1 MSGDI
6 SIIVIMHL
14 PCWESRKEGKSW
26 SWHIKILFSIPS
38 TWFFHICSIFSYFSD
53 STICC
58 MCVSCFCSLGIP
70 LTSRLA
76 QDRVWPSLRSH
87 KSFSDD
93 LSWFQIPIRVPG
105 SWSKSVVGRDTR
117 HYGHILTDHLT
128 KSWRKVDRHSGH
140 TLTDHLEECKDLC
153 YRSQVSAD

>member
-1 MSGDI
+1 MNF
-6 SIIVIMHL
+6 V
-14 PCWESRKEGKSW
+14 PAC
-26 SWHIKILFSIPS
+26 KIQYDQFSIPL

-53 STICC
+53 STICW
-58 MCVSCFCSLGIP
+58 MCVSCFSSLGIP

-93 LSWFQIPIRVPG
+93 LSWFQIPIRLPG
-105 SWSKSVVGRDTR
+105 SWSTSVVGRDTR
-117 HYGHILTDHLT
+117 HYGHINWSSDKKLTQSRH
-128 KSWRKVDRHSGH
+128 KVDRHSGH

-153 YRSQVSAD
+153 YRSQVPAD